1 MKGEEIE
8 VKLYV
13 RNLANI
19 QSRLLDL
26 GASLLEP
33 RAHENNLRYD
43 LPDGNLRAGKRVL
56 RLRQSGDARLTYKGP
71 AEERDGVMARTEI
84 EFTVGDFDAAK
95 QFLASLGY
103 VEVAVYEKF
112 RTTYA
117 MDSTHIMLDELPYGN
132 FVEIEGP
139 DTASIRALAVRL
151 NLDFEA
157 AIPASYLAIFER
169 LCTDRA
175 LDPSRLTFESLN
187 HIHITPEMLR
197 LRPADE

>member
-56 RLRQSGDARLTYKGP
+56 RLRHSGDARLTYTGP

-117 MDSTHIMLDELPYGN
+117 LDSTHIMLDELPYGN

-157 AIPASYLAIFER
+157 AIPASYLALFER

-197 LRPADE
+197 VRPADE

>member
-157 AIPASYLAIFER
+157 AIPASYLALFER

-175 LDPSRLTFESLN
+175 LDPSCLTFESLN

-197 LRPADE
+197 VRPADE

>member
-157 AIPASYLAIFER
+157 AIPASYLALFER

-197 LRPADE
+197 VRPADE

>member
-117 MDSTHIMLDELPYGN
+117 LDSTHIMLDELPYGN

-157 AIPASYLAIFER
+157 AIPASYLALFER

-197 LRPADE
+197 VRPADE